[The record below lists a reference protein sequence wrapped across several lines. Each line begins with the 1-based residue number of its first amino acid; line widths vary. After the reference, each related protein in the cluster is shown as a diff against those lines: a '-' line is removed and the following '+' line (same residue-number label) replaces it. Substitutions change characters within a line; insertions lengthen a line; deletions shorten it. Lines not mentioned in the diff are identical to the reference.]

1 MDAAKVER
9 VYSSYAKVYD
19 HIFGKIFH
27 DGREHAVRLL
37 NLSLGERVLEVG
49 VGTGLG
55 LPSYPR
61 SCEIVGIDLSD
72 GMLNKCRQ
80 RIDVYGLKH
89 VTVMRM
95 DAGAMEFADDSFDA
109 VMAAYVVTAVPDY
122 RKVMLEMI
130 RVCKPG
136 GRIILLNHFSNGN
149 PVIAALEKFISP
161 LCKQLGWR
169 TDLSL
174 ATVLDGTL
182 LTVIHKQK
190 VNPLRFWH
198 LVKCLNQ
205 KLPAEKTANGNGHSS

>member
-37 NLSLGERVLEVG
+37 NLSPGERVLEVG

-80 RIDVYGLKH
+80 RIDTHGLKH
-89 VTVMRM
+89 VQVMRM
-95 DAGAMEFADDSFDA
+95 DAGAMEFTDNSFDA
-109 VMAAYVVTAVPDY
+109 VMAAYVGTAVPDRQRSY
-122 RKVMLEMI
+122 VGLGIDAECHAADHCDARRGQL
-130 RVCKPG
+130 RAKPVG
-136 GRIILLNHFSNGN
+136 HRPAVACGVARLRGLLDHG
-149 PVIAALEKFISP
+149 
-161 LCKQLGWR
+161 
-169 TDLSL
+169 
-174 ATVLDGTL
+174 
-182 LTVIHKQK
+182 
-190 VNPLRFWH
+190 
-198 LVKCLNQ
+198 
-205 KLPAEKTANGNGHSS
+205 